1 MVALCATKTW
11 NLELAGA
18 GTTTTGTPAPGV
30 TYFLGAEPEKE
41 GGGEERGGRVCGSVC
56 GKDFFFFLFSP
67 FSYVKSARKLGSLSG
82 TLSSVSPPGEGPR
95 PGAPACHCWW
105 PRIA

>member
-56 GKDFFFFLFSP
+56 GKDFFFSFFPLFL
-67 FSYVKSARKLGSLSG
+67 
-82 TLSSVSPPGEGPR
+82 T
-95 PGAPACHCWW
+95 
-105 PRIA
+105 